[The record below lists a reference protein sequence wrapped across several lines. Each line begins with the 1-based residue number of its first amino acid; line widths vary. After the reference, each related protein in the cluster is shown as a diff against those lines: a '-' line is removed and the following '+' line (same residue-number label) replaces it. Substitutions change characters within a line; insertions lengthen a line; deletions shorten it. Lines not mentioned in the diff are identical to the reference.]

1 MKEQSD
7 ILVIISDSQIEYE
20 SSIVLSQYMVVV
32 RRKIQLRKM
41 VKIVKI
47 INSENR
53 VVSWKIYLSNIKL
66 SFPNQQAILYSWT
79 DMIITVNWEVR
90 VYANLEFSQIELSLD
105 G

>member
-47 INSENR
+47 S
-53 VVSWKIYLSNIKL
+53 KL
-66 SFPNQQAILYSWT
+66 
-79 DMIITVNWEVR
+79 
-90 VYANLEFSQIELSLD
+90 
-105 G
+105 